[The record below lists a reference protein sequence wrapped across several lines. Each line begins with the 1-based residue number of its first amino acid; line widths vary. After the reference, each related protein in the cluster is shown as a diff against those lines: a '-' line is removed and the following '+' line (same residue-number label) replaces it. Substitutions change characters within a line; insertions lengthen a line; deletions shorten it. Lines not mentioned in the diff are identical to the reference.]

1 MEAHR
6 RNKFFLLLEA
16 TTTARVGKSFALGP
30 SSPPS
35 LPSSLLC
42 KFFDKSVVRPHIQR
56 KGRKW
61 NAISKTHFF
70 PSPPS
75 HLLFPPNGLADGP
88 FLPFFLPS
96 SPPHSSDLLRLL
108 LFFWNCISLSLF
120 SHLSFLLSI
129 RYHLRPESS
138 EKGVP
143 PFSSLFPSCVSW
155 GAEGGSRGR
164 RTDGRTDALSAA
176 GGIRPDSSPIRFE

>member
-108 LFFWNCISLSLF
+108 LFFWNCISLSSLTFPSF
-120 SHLSFLLSI
+120 SLSDTTFVRKAARKVYLPFLLSFLPVF
-129 RYHLRPESS
+129 RGGRRAAH
-138 EKGVP
+138 VD
-143 PFSSLFPSCVSW
+143 
-155 GAEGGSRGR
+155 EG
-164 RTDGRTDALSAA
+164 RTDGRTPCPPP
-176 GGIRPDSSPIRFE
+176 GG